1 MWLKDTGILDK
12 VKYDAMNPPNLIPDP
27 VLRVDEPIILQQLG
41 IIMILLV
48 GGLSIG
54 TLLFLTCGTQV
65 LHVAIFELF
74 FMVVFNLLTTSFRYT
89 KLLPN
94 AVAQWNY
101 ISK

>member
-1 MWLKDTGILDK
+1 MVCVTDPK
-12 VKYDAMNPPNLIPDP
+12 VTVSMSRLQSGRYNIRWNLA
-27 VLRVDEPIILQQLG
+27 R
-41 IIMILLV
+41 
-48 GGLSIG
+48 
-54 TLLFLTCGTQV
+54 FLTCGTQV

-74 FMVVFNLLTTSFRYT
+74 FMVVFNLLTTSFRCT